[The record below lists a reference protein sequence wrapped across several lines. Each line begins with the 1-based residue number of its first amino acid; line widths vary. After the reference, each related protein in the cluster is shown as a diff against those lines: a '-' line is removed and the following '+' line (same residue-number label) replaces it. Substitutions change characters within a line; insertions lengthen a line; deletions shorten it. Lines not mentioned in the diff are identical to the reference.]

1 MLISEMPFVF
11 SSDADYVAHCKIIFK
26 TREREID
33 IEIDRERERERERI
47 LICIFR
53 IVICVFFHNNI
64 FEYIKS
70 NY

>member
-33 IEIDRERERERERI
+33 IEIDRERERERENI
-47 LICIFR
+47 NMHISYCDLCIF
-53 IVICVFFHNNI
+53 
-64 FEYIKS
+64 S
-70 NY
+70 